1 MNPLIS
7 TIPLSILVALN
18 IILGHSNYV
27 AGNTLSM
34 AINMFTVGFLCAT
47 IMCITMNEVMRS

>member
-1 MNPLIS
+1 MNSLIL
-7 TIPLSILVALN
+7 TISLSVLAALN
-18 IILGHSNYV
+18 IILGHHNYV
-27 AGNTLSM
+27 AGNMLSV